1 MVRYTSA
8 QGDWK
13 HANQTHRGR
22 LRSRL
27 DDRLAWP
34 SSSVGHRIA
43 AGPIHFR
50 LCGFPIRRRPAGFP
64 AGRLYIGGVPTKE
77 FGTMA
82 PFPIVKDCVK
92 ASKPPTGATLPN
104 HVTSSSQC
112 RDAHGEPRG
121 ASQKAA
127 ILAAI
132 LQTPSGH
139 PIAAGPIHFRLCGF
153 PIRRRPAGFP
163 AGRLRSG
170 DIGCA
175 LTNTARAP
183 DCRRA
188 DSFQIVR
195 LPDPE
200 TPRGVPR
207 RASLHWGGYLRRNLE
222 RWRLSRSS
230 KTCVKAPKPPTGA
243 TLPNRVTGSSQ
254 CRDAHGEPRGASQ
267 NLRCANRLAYLIH
280 ADTLVAT

>member
-163 AGRLRSG
+163 AGRLY
-170 DIGCA
+170 IGGGTYEGIWNDGAFLDRQRPASRHQNLLRA
-175 LTNTARAP
+175 LPSRIASPVPAN
-183 DCRRA
+183 
-188 DSFQIVR
+188 V
-195 LPDPE
+195 E
-200 TPRGVPR
+200 TPTGNPVGR
-207 RASLHWGGYLRRNLE
+207 LRTFAALIGLRI
-222 RWRLSRSS
+222 SS
-230 KTCVKAPKPPTGA
+230 TPI
-243 TLPNRVTGSSQ
+243 L
-254 CRDAHGEPRGASQ
+254 
-267 NLRCANRLAYLIH
+267 
-280 ADTLVAT
+280 